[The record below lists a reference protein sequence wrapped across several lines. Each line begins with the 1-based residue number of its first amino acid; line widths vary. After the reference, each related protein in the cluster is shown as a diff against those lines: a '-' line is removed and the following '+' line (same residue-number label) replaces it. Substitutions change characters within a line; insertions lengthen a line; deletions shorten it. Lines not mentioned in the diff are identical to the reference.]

1 MSSIFK
7 NFFIFFDFL
16 SEKQKKGLFALEK
29 SKTKSPKI
37 FGKSLLTLFL
47 MNYFVNKRFI
57 RLTKSA
63 GSAISPPPT
72 NKAWSSNTFATSSM

>member
-1 MSSIFK
+1 MIINRKKK
-7 NFFIFFDFL
+7 NW
-16 SEKQKKGLFALEK
+16 QKKGLFALEK
-29 SKTKSPKI
+29 TKTKSPKI